1 MLYEILRRGT
11 KAEGTSNIRAV
22 KIFPV
27 STVVLDTL
35 LLGFKQVVED
45 KVVE

>member
-11 KAEGTSNIRAV
+11 KTEGTSNIRAV

-27 STVVLDTL
+27 SIVAFDTL
-35 LLGFKQVVED
+35 LLGLKQVVED